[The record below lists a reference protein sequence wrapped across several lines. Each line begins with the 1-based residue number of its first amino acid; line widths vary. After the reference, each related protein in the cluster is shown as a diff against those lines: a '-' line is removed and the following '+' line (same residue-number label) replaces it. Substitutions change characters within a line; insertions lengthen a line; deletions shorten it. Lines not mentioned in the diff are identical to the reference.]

1 MEVLNYF
8 QVSPLL
14 ATSGQPT
21 PTQFQQIAEAG
32 YQVVINLAL
41 TKSSNAIEHEDS
53 VVLANGMQYVHLPV
67 SWEQPLLQ
75 DFLLFAQLLFSLKQK
90 KVWVHCAKNMRV
102 SCFIYLYQLHI
113 LKQSPELASYPM
125 SKIWQP
131 EGAWAKLRVD
141 VEQDYFLESHHV

>member
-1 MEVLNYF
+1 
-8 QVSPLL
+8 
-14 ATSGQPT
+14 
-21 PTQFQQIAEAG
+21 
-32 YQVVINLAL
+32 
-41 TKSSNAIEHEDS
+41 
-53 VVLANGMQYVHLPV
+53 MQYVHLPV

-125 SKIWQP
+125 SQIWQP
-131 EGAWAKLRVD
+131 EGAWAKLLVD
-141 VEQDYFLESHHV
+141 VEQYYFLESHHV